1 LKDEVLKVIMGES
14 QFSQGIL
21 SDLIQ
26 QREKELVEFAKRR
39 ESAER
44 AEADLESQI
53 KLRKMVRDEYKDWEQ
68 RFDTLTIQEKRA
80 MLIKVIDRI
89 IIYPDRVH
97 TICKVKV
104 DVFENA
110 TIEATQ
116 SEGDDTSSSDIYFY
130 PKQLVNTDT
139 LAIACFKRPMQETF

>member
-1 LKDEVLKVIMGES
+1 
-14 QFSQGIL
+14 
-21 SDLIQ
+21 
-26 QREKELVEFAKRR
+26 
-39 ESAER
+39 
-44 AEADLESQI
+44 
-53 KLRKMVRDEYKDWEQ
+53 MVRDEYKDWEQ

-89 IIYPDRVH
+89 IIYPDCVH

-110 TIEATQ
+110 TIETTQ
-116 SEGDDTSSSDIYFY
+116 PEGDDTSPSGVNFY

-139 LAIACFKRPMQETF
+139 LATRCIIRWASPIPTIAF